1 MYTSTSTQ
9 RNILSVAKL
18 NKMVGSLLKT
28 HVGQVWI
35 SAEISNFV
43 AAASGHWYFTL
54 KDRDA
59 QVKAAMFKGANGRI
73 AQRPKEGDSVLVR
86 ANVGLY
92 EPRGDYQIIVEHLE
106 FDGAGLLKQQYEQ
119 LKNALQAEGLFA
131 TQTKQAIP
139 QDIKTVG
146 IITSATG
153 AALHDIT
160 TVLKR
165 RNPMINVIVYPT
177 QVQGAAAAAQIVNAI
192 FIANR
197 RREVDVLIVG
207 RGGGSLEDLWCFNEE
222 TVARAIFG
230 SHLPIVSAVGHEVD
244 VTIADFVADL
254 RAATPSQAAELVSSD
269 LGDVIYT
276 IEQWR
281 QRLTQAIS
289 TKLNECDYQQQLL
302 GSRLQQNHPQQ
313 RLQQQAQ
320 AIDHFTMQLQHNM
333 QRRLQV
339 AQQRQQHLENRLQ
352 HLSPIHLV
360 SQSQQHTHT
369 LTERLRQ
376 AMANRLTHQQQRF
389 AKVTGILHSVSPL
402 ATLSRGYSISFVDNH
417 VVNTTSTI
425 KEGDTLTT
433 RLTDGEV
440 TSKVERIS
448 AVK

>member
-1 MYTSTSTQ
+1 
-9 RNILSVAKL
+9 
-18 NKMVGSLLKT
+18 MVGSLLKT

-119 LKNALQAEGLFA
+119 LKNTLQAEGLFA

-360 SQSQQHTHT
+360 SQSQQHTYT

>member
-1 MYTSTSTQ
+1 
-9 RNILSVAKL
+9 
-18 NKMVGSLLKT
+18 
-28 HVGQVWI
+28 
-35 SAEISNFV
+35 
-43 AAASGHWYFTL
+43 
-54 KDRDA
+54 
-59 QVKAAMFKGANGRI
+59 
-73 AQRPKEGDSVLVR
+73 
-86 ANVGLY
+86 
-92 EPRGDYQIIVEHLE
+92 
-106 FDGAGLLKQQYEQ
+106 
-119 LKNALQAEGLFA
+119 
-131 TQTKQAIP
+131 
-139 QDIKTVG
+139 
-146 IITSATG
+146 
-153 AALHDIT
+153 
-160 TVLKR
+160 
-165 RNPMINVIVYPT
+165 MINVIVYPT

-333 QRRLQV
+333 QHRLQV

-360 SQSQQHTHT
+360 SQSQQHTYT